1 MRRGAFDFYVAILG
15 SAEKASEAKNT
26 MEFSRLVGGKNYAS
40 ARPEFFEK
48 SCSIPRGCYFAL
60 SGQPYLCD
68 SEISSALRCFISVNS
83 SKNVSSKSDLYVTS

>member
-48 SCSIPRGCYFAL
+48 SCSIPGG
-60 SGQPYLCD
+60 S
-68 SEISSALRCFISVNS
+68 ILR
-83 SKNVSSKSDLYVTS
+83 

>member
-1 MRRGAFDFYVAILG
+1 MRRGAFDFYVAISG

-26 MEFSRLVGGKNYAS
+26 IEFSRPAGGKNFAS

-68 SEISSALRCFISVNS
+68 SEISDALPSVF
-83 SKNVSSKSDLYVTS
+83 TS